1 MFKKKKKALED
12 SAPYPNAEVELFI
25 IPFTQIR
32 MIMFMAFSF
41 LLDSSSG
48 CLKAS
53 THQGA
58 LDVYVSQLGK
68 VELKSHEGLPREMFY
83 FDLV

>member
-1 MFKKKKKALED
+1 M
-12 SAPYPNAEVELFI
+12 SNS
-25 IPFTQIR
+25 
-32 MIMFMAFSF
+32 FSF

-58 LDVYVSQLGK
+58 IDVYVSQLGK
-68 VELKSHEGLPREMFY
+68 VELKSHKGYPSGMFY
-83 FDLV
+83 FDMWYSEGFM